1 VAGLSAAVTPCEA
14 FNSLYMICPNV
25 DPVFTCLIK
34 RGAFAHPAHD
44 FSGCSYKPTSTH
56 PEQEKWENI
65 KQLW

>member
-1 VAGLSAAVTPCEA
+1 
-14 FNSLYMICPNV
+14 MICPNV